1 MGYNKVMF
9 VVGILS
15 WWYGAGWRRRFTMLK
30 ERLANTMDYF
40 SIDLLAKTLFSPFR
54 QISAGSVR
62 GPLGVK
68 LQAFFDKLVSRLI
81 GSMVRLTMIIIGI
94 LTIVMHSLVGGFML
108 LIWAIVPLFP
118 VIGIVLFTTGW
129 VPWSL

>member
-1 MGYNKVMF
+1 MF